1 MHRLTPQRPGRI
13 AAGLVGLAV
22 ALTGCTS
29 SSVAGPFSSA
39 TSGADPTQSGPAPEL
54 LTASLHDTVI
64 PHDDGLVSWTTTW
77 RACFGPGPGDRGEV
91 VGWETQAVTSEG
103 TSPEA
108 ADLAGGCID
117 LDVAT
122 GTNDADADMPGR
134 DIQLSDAQALA
145 YRVRAVHADDTVTP
159 WTEPVR
165 VGSTTPA
172 G

>member
-1 MHRLTPQRPGRI
+1 VHRLTPQRPGRI

-39 TSGADPTQSGPAPEL
+39 TSGADPAQSGPAPEL
-54 LTASLHDTVI
+54 LTASLHDAVI

-77 RACFGPGPGDRGEV
+77 RACFGPGQGDRGEV

-103 TSPEA
+103 ASPEV
-108 ADLAGGCID
+108 ADLAGDCID

-122 GTNDADADMPGR
+122 GTNDADADTPGR

>member
-1 MHRLTPQRPGRI
+1 VHRLTPQRPGRI

-39 TSGADPTQSGPAPEL
+39 TSGADPAQSGPAPEL
-54 LTASLHDTVI
+54 LTASLHDAVI

-77 RACFGPGPGDRGEV
+77 RACFGPGQGDRGEV

-103 TSPEA
+103 ASPEV

-122 GTNDADADMPGR
+122 GTNDADADTPGR

>member
-1 MHRLTPQRPGRI
+1 MHRLTPQRPGGI

-39 TSGADPTQSGPAPEL
+39 TSGADPAQSGPAPEL
-54 LTASLHDTVI
+54 LTASLHDAVI

-77 RACFGPGPGDRGEV
+77 RACFGPGQGDRGEV

-103 TSPEA
+103 TSPEV
-108 ADLAGGCID
+108 ADLAGDCID

-122 GTNDADADMPGR
+122 GTNDADADTPGR